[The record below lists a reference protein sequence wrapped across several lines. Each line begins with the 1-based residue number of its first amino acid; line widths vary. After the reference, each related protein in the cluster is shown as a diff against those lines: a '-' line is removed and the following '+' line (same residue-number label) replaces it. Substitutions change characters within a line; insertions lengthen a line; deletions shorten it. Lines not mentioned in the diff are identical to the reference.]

1 MALPETDL
9 AWDVGHGA
17 RTSAP
22 GIGADL
28 GGGPAVDPLRRSNGA
43 WRRAQIR
50 AAARRIKAQTDNSK
64 CRRPRVPLVGV
75 DAEEIAE
82 EIVERARRAGTA
94 PLAERAAV
102 YEAALVQLEQV
113 LEKAGPR

>member
-1 MALPETDL
+1 
-9 AWDVGHGA
+9 
-17 RTSAP
+17 
-22 GIGADL
+22 
-28 GGGPAVDPLRRSNGA
+28 
-43 WRRAQIR
+43 
-50 AAARRIKAQTDNSK
+50 
-64 CRRPRVPLVGV
+64 LVGV